1 LMEVKAG
8 IKVEQDQ
15 RYKRN
20 IQLAGIGTEG
30 QEKLFRA
37 SVLLVGAG
45 GLGSPA
51 AFYLAAAGV
60 GRIGLVDNDEVSLSN
75 LQRQILHATPDLG
88 RPKVVSAG
96 EKLKALNP
104 DLQLDLYQTAFRRDN
119 AVNLVKNYDFIIDCT
134 DNIPA
139 RHVINEA
146 CLKMNKPFVY
156 GGVLAWAGQVFTV
169 IPGKG
174 PCFRCI
180 FRETPSP
187 DAPTTSEVG
196 VLGAVP
202 GVIGVLQAAEALRFI
217 LGTGEL
223 LVGRLLVYDALSA
236 GFYEVPMQRDPLCPD
251 CSDREQN

>member
-1 LMEVKAG
+1 MGDTAG
-8 IKVEQDQ
+8 INAQLYQ

-20 IQLAGIGTEG
+20 IQLAGVGIEG
-30 QEKLFRA
+30 QEKLLRA

-60 GRIGLVDNDEVSLSN
+60 GRIGLVDNDVVSLSN

-96 EKLKALNP
+96 EKLKAVNP
-104 DLQLDLYQTAFRRDN
+104 DLQLDLYQAVFRRDS
-119 AVNLVKNYDFIIDCT
+119 AADLVKNYDFIIDCT
-134 DNIPA
+134 DSIPS

-146 CLKMNKPFVY
+146 CLKMNKPSVY

-169 IPGKG
+169 VPGAG
-174 PCFRCI
+174 PCFRCV
-180 FRETPSP
+180 FRETPP
-187 DAPTTSEVG
+187 ADAPTTSEVG
-196 VLGAVP
+196 ILGAVP
-202 GVIGVLQAAEALRFI
+202 GVVGVLQAAEALRFI

-223 LVGRLLVYDALSA
+223 LVGRILVYDALSA
-236 GFYEVPMQRDPLCPD
+236 TFCEVPVVRDPACPD
-251 CSDREQN
+251 CARQDRD

>member
-104 DLQLDLYQTAFRRDN
+104 DLQLDLYQTAF
-119 AVNLVKNYDFIIDCT
+119 IIPK
-134 DNIPA
+134 IK
-139 RHVINEA
+139 H
-146 CLKMNKPFVY
+146 PFY
-156 GGVLAWAGQVFTV
+156 G
-169 IPGKG
+169 
-174 PCFRCI
+174 
-180 FRETPSP
+180 
-187 DAPTTSEVG
+187 
-196 VLGAVP
+196 
-202 GVIGVLQAAEALRFI
+202 
-217 LGTGEL
+217 
-223 LVGRLLVYDALSA
+223 
-236 GFYEVPMQRDPLCPD
+236 
-251 CSDREQN
+251 